1 MSHKVVPVADKQT
14 VHEYLTVRQ
23 VREQDLERVQPI
35 GEIDL
40 CTAKVLSDALDD
52 AESVPNVLVDL
63 SKVNFLALVGVQV
76 LQAAGARRSAANR
89 RLVLVAPTPA
99 VQRVLS
105 LTEAAAELE
114 IYLTNR
120 SALSALHV
128 SST

>member
-120 SALSALHV
+120 SALSALHA